1 MAGHPKASE
10 MAKSL
15 FNLKE
20 LFLICFFLNIGLA
33 EAPTMN
39 GVVIGLLLILLLP
52 VKGMLYYV
60 IFHGFRFRV
69 RTALLATLT
78 LFNYSEFGLIV
89 AGLAYSLGL
98 LPGSMLVAMAV
109 VVSLSFLLAA
119 PLNTFSQSLYGTLG
133 GRLKEH
139 ASNQL
144 NQSDQLISLGDARIL
159 ILGMGRIGSGAYDEL
174 SQRLDTPI
182 LGIEAREE
190 SVSRHKDEG
199 RNVIHG
205 DATDPDFWARIMSR
219 KQIEVVLLAMPNSQ
233 ANIIAME
240 QIQEMGFDGKV
251 AAITRYADEVDQLK
265 ELGVDEAFNIYNE
278 AGSGFAQH
286 VCARILEKSPSSQ
299 SAA

>member
-174 SQRLDTPI
+174 SQRWIRQYWVLKRVRNQCPGTRMKAEMSFTVMQQTRI
-182 LGIEAREE
+182 SGRE
-190 SVSRHKDEG
+190 
-199 RNVIHG
+199 
-205 DATDPDFWARIMSR
+205 
-219 KQIEVVLLAMPNSQ
+219 
-233 ANIIAME
+233 
-240 QIQEMGFDGKV
+240 
-251 AAITRYADEVDQLK
+251 
-265 ELGVDEAFNIYNE
+265 
-278 AGSGFAQH
+278 
-286 VCARILEKSPSSQ
+286 
-299 SAA
+299 